1 MNFKEKMWKC
11 YWEILPNI
19 GKSGKGF
26 WGSDIW
32 SDLWGMRGEL
42 AGWEKGKGR
51 RRQIGW
57 ALTCLEAEKML
68 AQQVCSE

>member
-42 AGWEKGKGR
+42 AGWEKGDKLDEP
-51 RRQIGW
+51 W
-57 ALTCLEAEKML
+57 H
-68 AQQVCSE
+68 V